1 MNESMREIIT
11 EDVNIHSAAKIGYSS
26 IYPTGNKY
34 ASGDW
39 TVVDWN
45 NKRHFFDGRQKAL
58 DFFFT
63 INNI

>member
-1 MNESMREIIT
+1 MNESMRSTIT
-11 EDVNIHSAAKIGYSS
+11 NEVNVHSAARIGYSL

-39 TVVDWN
+39 TVIDWN
-45 NKRHFFDGRQKAL
+45 NKRHFFDGRQEAL
-58 DFFFT
+58 DFFFA

>member
-45 NKRHFFDGRQKAL
+45 NKRHFF
-58 DFFFT
+58 
-63 INNI
+63 